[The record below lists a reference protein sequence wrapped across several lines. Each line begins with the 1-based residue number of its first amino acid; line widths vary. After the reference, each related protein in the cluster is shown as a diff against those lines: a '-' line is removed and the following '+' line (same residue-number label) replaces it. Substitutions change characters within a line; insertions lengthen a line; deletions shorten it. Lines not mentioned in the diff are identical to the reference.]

1 MAVLLAFMGI
11 CFLLL
16 PFANWYTFLL
26 IVTCAIGF
34 GIGTCLV
41 SASVI
46 VTQRVSVEMTS
57 VAFGVVYGICGILS
71 FGKPPIIARHR
82 RARQSVRRCLG
93 VRTQADSRT
102 SSCRVHL
109 ATRETLQEVHH
120 LARTTTKV
128 TLDSCSQPK
137 QVHRQ
142 GC

>member
-57 VAFGVVYGICGILS
+57 VAFGVVCGICGILS
-71 FGKPPIIARHR
+71 FGKPTDYWILSGQLGHLRRNFQSLWWDVFVRLRHLDCHFR
-82 RARQSVRRCLG
+82 FRAI
-93 VRTQADSRT
+93 
-102 SSCRVHL
+102 
-109 ATRETLQEVHH
+109 
-120 LARTTTKV
+120 
-128 TLDSCSQPK
+128 
-137 QVHRQ
+137 
-142 GC
+142 